1 MKSGRQAMR
10 RQLNR
15 RRTET
20 LDYVQAMLGQLR
32 IMAEAERCDML
43 AYLIEMAYVEV
54 GDILRGERP
63 LRVGEE
69 RDRAAGMAFQPPGK
83 VKFQ

>member
-1 MKSGRQAMR
+1 MMRQ
-10 RQLNR
+10 QLNR

-20 LDYVQAMLGQLR
+20 LDYIQSMLGQIR
-32 IMAEAERCDML
+32 TMAEAERCDML

-54 GDILRGERP
+54 SDIMRGERP
-63 LRVGEE
+63 LRVGNDQ
-69 RDRAAGMAFQPPGK
+69 RNRATGVALEPARK